1 MNRKIQKPPRQWA
14 AEITAMPKLEDR
26 RAALATIPDNLRPI
40 VETHIRIFWLWK
52 KQNEAKRD

>member
-1 MNRKIQKPPRQWA
+1 MQPTQKPPRQWA

-26 RAALATIPDNLRPI
+26 RAALKKVPTNLRPI

-52 KQNEAKRD
+52 KHNEAE

>member
-1 MNRKIQKPPRQWA
+1 MRPTQRPPRQWA

-26 RAALATIPDNLRPI
+26 RAALKKVPSNLRPI

-52 KQNEAKRD
+52 KQNEAE